1 MENKFS
7 FFARWWR
14 RFLKFW
20 NRQPLRAQGGI
31 LVLIPLFA
39 ALVSFGIAFYGN
51 RNREWIQ
58 ADIQRKFQVVR
69 ELNTL
74 EKTTV
79 DAETGMRGYA
89 LTKRTEF
96 LEPYNQAVARLP
108 QEIEFLRELIAA
120 EPGEKPRLEKQADL
134 EQIQFLL
141 SRRLTSLAEL
151 KKLFEQQSVN
161 QSQLYIQLQDGKKL
175 MDEFRLSLEKV
186 RIQEENLLNER
197 VEEINKIRRRDY
209 FALFITL
216 SLAFI
221 VRIISFYL
229 FDRGIVRRLNRL
241 TENVKNWRA
250 SKETDFPEKKKDDA
264 IGLLEQEIE
273 QMAQHF
279 KNQSK
284 IG

>member
-20 NRQPLRAQGGI
+20 NRQPLRAQSGI

-58 ADIQRKFQVVR
+58 TDIQRKFQVVR

-134 EQIQFLL
+134 EQIQSLL

-151 KKLFEQQSVN
+151 KELSKQQPVN
-161 QSQLYIQLQDGKKL
+161 QSRLYGELQGGKKL
-175 MDEFRLSLEKV
+175 MDEFRQSLEKIRV
-186 RIQEENLLNER
+186 QEEKLLSER
-197 VEEINKIRRRDY
+197 VEEINSIRRRDY

-221 VRIISFYL
+221 VRVISFYF

-241 TENVKNWRA
+241 TENVKNWRE

-264 IGLLEQEIE
+264 IGLLEQEVE
-273 QMAQHF
+273 QTAEHF